1 MSGSEIP
8 RGPEGRGSAERG
20 SSRARPWLRDT
31 LGELGREPAGIVGLL
46 MLALFLGGA
55 IFERRLVTFPQTSSR
70 WHDITYW
77 DELPAG
83 APPVWTNALS
93 LRKSAVSIVLAPSH
107 KSLETSDGA
116 RLVKTDFTY
125 SCAYDLP
132 PRDLIVHFRARGDI
146 PVAVTLTRP
155 DGQEVTLDQE
165 QVPAGDGTDVRISV
179 DKSSGEAAMGF
190 LQGIVPAGALAG
202 VDVDRVRPTT
212 VLFSQAKPGMLTH
225 PEALKGSYQV
235 SLLAVLTSEAAKIS
249 DPSLIVTGGVS
260 GLLGTDSSKRDL
272 WSGVIAGIKWAL
284 LIGLLTAFVS
294 VAIGVVWGVTAA
306 YFGGAVNWLMQR
318 VFEIFSNQPLLPL
331 LIVISAIFKP
341 SIWFLILI
349 MSVFFWTGP
358 VKTVYAMALQIREE
372 TYIEA
377 SRALGAGS
385 RRLIF
390 RHMVPLLIPYAF
402 ASMALSV
409 PGAVVYEST
418 VSLLGLGDASIVTWG
433 QILHD
438 AFTGGAVLGGLW
450 WWVVPP
456 GLMIALM
463 GMTFSF
469 IGFAMDRILHPKLR
483 TR

>member
-1 MSGSEIP
+1 MSGSEI
-8 RGPEGRGSAERG
+8 
-20 SSRARPWLRDT
+20 ARTVL
-31 LGELGREPAGIVGLL
+31 REPAGIAGFLL
-46 MLALFLGGA
+46 LALFLAGA
-55 IFERRLVTFPQTSSR
+55 IFERRLISFPQTDSR

-77 DELPAG
+77 DTEPAN
-83 APPVWTNALS
+83 APPAWTNAFA
-93 LRKSAVSIVLAPSH
+93 RQKSPVSIVLRPTRSTE
-107 KSLETSDGA
+107 ETSGET
-116 RLVKTDFTY
+116 RLSTIVFTY
-125 SCAYDLP
+125 QYDYDLP
-132 PRDLIVHFRARGDI
+132 PRDLVARFRGVGDI
-146 PVAVTLTRP
+146 PAALTLTRP
-155 DGQEVTLDQE
+155 DGQEITLDQE
-165 QVPAGDGTDVRISV
+165 QIAAGSGTDVRISV
-179 DKSSGEAAMGF
+179 DKSAGQAAFGF
-190 LQGIVPAGALAG
+190 LQGVETQDAMAG
-202 VDVDRVRPTT
+202 VDPDQLRPTS
-212 VLFSQAKPGMLTH
+212 VLFARAVPGMLAH
-225 PEALKGSYQV
+225 PQALRGAYTV
-235 SLLAVLTSEAAKIS
+235 TLLAVLPTRQAQVSAPA
-249 DPSLIVTGGVS
+249 LLVTGRVS
-260 GLLGTDSSKRDL
+260 GLLGTDGSKRDL

-284 LIGLLTAFVS
+284 LIGFLTAFVS
-294 VAIGVVWGVTAA
+294 VAIGVAWGVTAA
-306 YFGGAVNWLMQR
+306 YFGGALNWVMQR
-318 VFEIFSNQPLLPL
+318 IFEIFSNQPVLPL

-349 MSVFFWTGP
+349 MSLFFWTGP
-358 VKTVYAMALQIREE
+358 VKTVYAMALSIREE

-385 RRLIF
+385 WRLIF
-390 RHMVPLLIPYAF
+390 RHMIPLLIPYAF

-418 VSLLGLGDASIVTWG
+418 VSLLGLGDATIVTWG

>member
-1 MSGSEIP
+1 M
-8 RGPEGRGSAERG
+8 RGLQDLTR
-20 SSRARPWLRDT
+20 
-31 LGELGREPAGIVGLL
+31 ELGREPAGIIGLL
-46 MLALFLGGA
+46 MLLLFLAGA
-55 IFERRLVTFPQTSSR
+55 VFEKRLITFRQTGER

-77 DELPAG
+77 DEQPAS
-83 APPVWTNALS
+83 APPAWTNAIS
-93 LRKSAVSIVLAPSH
+93 STKSAVSLLLAPSQTTQ
-107 KSLETSDGA
+107 ETSDSA
-116 RLVKTDFTY
+116 RLVKTVFTY
-125 SCAYDLP
+125 SYRYDLP
-132 PRDLIVHFRARGDI
+132 PRDLVVHFRGEGDI
-146 PVAVTLTRP
+146 PVAVTMTRP
-155 DGQEVTLDQE
+155 DGREITLDQE
-165 QVPAGDGTDVRISV
+165 QITAGEGTDVRISV
-179 DKSSGEAAMGF
+179 DKSAGPEAFGF
-190 LQGIVPAGALAG
+190 LQGIELADALAG
-202 VDVDRVRPTT
+202 VDPDSIRPTS
-212 VLFSQAKPGMLTH
+212 VLFSRAAPGILSQPQPLT
-225 PEALKGSYQV
+225 GTYQV
-235 SLLAVLTSEAAKIS
+235 TLLAVLATDAARIER
-249 DPSLIVTGGVS
+249 PSLVVTGRVS

-272 WSGVIAGIKWAL
+272 WSGVIAGIRWAL

-306 YFGGAVNWLMQR
+306 YFGGPVNWLMQR
-318 VFEIFSNQPLLPL
+318 VFEVFTNQPLLPL

-341 SIWFLILI
+341 SIWFLIVI

-377 SRALGAGS
+377 SRGLGAGNS
-385 RRLIF
+385 RLIF

>member
-1 MSGSEIP
+1 VSGVEVP
-8 RGPEGRGSAERG
+8 RNRRPEDHRAPRPP
-20 SSRARPWLRDT
+20 ARPWLRD
-31 LGELGREPAGIVGLL
+31 LFSELGREPAGVAGFF
-46 MLALFLGGA
+46 MLALFLAGA
-55 IFERRLVTFPQTSSR
+55 VFEKRLVTFPETSSR

-77 DELPAG
+77 DEQPAS
-83 APPVWTNALS
+83 APPVWTNAFAA
-93 LRKSAVSIVLAPSH
+93 RKSAVSLVLGPSL
-107 KSLETSDGA
+107 SSRETSDAA
-116 RLVKTDFTY
+116 RLVTTVFTY
-125 SCAYDLP
+125 PYPYDLP
-132 PRDLIVHFRARGDI
+132 PRDLVVHFRGTGEI
-146 PVAVTLTRP
+146 PVAITLTRP
-155 DGQEVTLDQE
+155 DGAEITLDQE
-165 QVPAGDGTDVRISV
+165 QVSAGSGMDVRISI
-179 DKSSGEAAMGF
+179 DKSAGQAAMGL
-190 LQGIVPAGALAG
+190 LQGSESADAMAA
-202 VDVDRVRPTT
+202 VDVDRIRPTT
-212 VLFSQAKPGMLTH
+212 VLFSQAGPGMLAR
-225 PEALKGSYQV
+225 PQALKGAYKLT
-235 SLLAVLTSEAAKIS
+235 LLAVLPTAAAEVS
-249 DPSLIVTGGVS
+249 DPRLVVTGRVN
-260 GLLGTDSSKRDL
+260 GLLGTDNSKRDL
-272 WSGVIAGIKWAL
+272 WSGLIAGIKWAL

-306 YFGGAVNWLMQR
+306 YFGGPVNWVMQR
-318 VFEIFSNQPLLPL
+318 IFEIFSNQPVLPL

-341 SIWFLILI
+341 SIWFLIVI

-358 VKTVYAMALQIREE
+358 VKTVYAMALSIREE

-385 RRLIF
+385 ARLIF

-418 VSLLGLGDASIVTWG
+418 VSLLGLGDATIVTWG

-456 GLMIALM
+456 GLIIALM

>member
-1 MSGSEIP
+1 MSAAESA
-8 RGPEGRGSAERG
+8 REGRRKRPAS
-20 SSRARPWLRDT
+20 RPWLRDI
-31 LGELGREPAGIVGLL
+31 LAELGREPAGIAGLL
-46 MLALFLGGA
+46 LLAAFVAGALFEKQL
-55 IFERRLVTFPQTSSR
+55 ISFPQTDSR

-77 DELPAG
+77 DAQPAN
-83 APPVWTNALS
+83 APPIWTNAFAREKSPVS
-93 LRKSAVSIVLAPSH
+93 LVLLPTKSTV
-107 KSLETSDGA
+107 ETSDTA
-116 RLVKTDFTY
+116 RLSTTVFTY
-125 SCAYDLP
+125 QYNSDLP
-132 PRDLIVHFRARGDI
+132 PRDLVVRFRGTGEI

-155 DGQEVTLDQE
+155 DGQEITLDQE
-165 QVPAGDGTDVRISV
+165 QVAAGGGTDVRISV
-179 DKSSGEAAMGF
+179 DKSAGQAAFGF
-190 LQGIVPAGALAG
+190 LQGVETQEAAAG
-202 VDVDRVRPTT
+202 VDPDQLRPTS
-212 VLFSQAKPGMLTH
+212 VLFSRAVPGMLGH
-225 PEALKGSYQV
+225 PQALKGAYTIT
-235 SLLAVLTSEAAKIS
+235 LLAVLPTAQGGIS
-249 DPSLIVTGGVS
+249 SPALMVTGRVS

-272 WSGVIAGIKWAL
+272 WSGLIAGIKWAL

-294 VAIGVVWGVTAA
+294 VAIGAAWGVTAA

-318 VFEIFSNQPLLPL
+318 IFEIFSNQPVLPL

-341 SIWFLILI
+341 SIWFLIVI
-349 MSVFFWTGP
+349 MSLFFWTGP
-358 VKTVYAMALQIREE
+358 VKTVYAMALSIREE

-377 SRALGAGS
+377 SRALGAGNG
-385 RRLIF
+385 RLIF
-390 RHMVPLLIPYAF
+390 RHMIPLLIPYAF

-418 VSLLGLGDASIVTWG
+418 VSLLGLGDATIVTWG
-433 QILHD
+433 PILHD

>member
-1 MSGSEIP
+1 VSGASGLGGRGAAEVP
-8 RGPEGRGSAERG
+8 RGPRSM
-20 SSRARPWLRDT
+20 RPWLRDF
-31 LGELGREPAGIVGLL
+31 LAELAREPAGIAGFL
-46 MLALFLGGA
+46 MLAMFLAGA
-55 IFERRLVTFPQTSSR
+55 VFQKQLISFPHAGSR

-77 DELPAG
+77 DEQPAN
-83 APPVWTNALS
+83 APPVWTNALA
-93 LRKSAVSIVLAPSH
+93 RRTSAVSLVLSPA
-107 KSLETSDGA
+107 KSTEEASEGA
-116 RLVKTDFTY
+116 RLVTHVFTY
-125 SCAYDLP
+125 QYSYDLP
-132 PRDLIVHFRARGDI
+132 PRDLVVRFHGAGDI
-146 PVAVTLTRP
+146 PVAITLTRP
-155 DGQEVTLDQE
+155 DGQEITLDQE
-165 QVPAGDGTDVRISV
+165 QVSAGSAADVRISV
-179 DKSSGEAAMGF
+179 DKSSAQAVMGF
-190 LQGIVPAGALAG
+190 LQGVESAEAMAG
-202 VDVDRVRPTT
+202 VDVDRVRPTS
-212 VLFSQAKPGMLTH
+212 VLFAQARQGMLAH
-225 PEALKGSYQV
+225 PQALKGAYQV
-235 SLLAVLTSEAAKIS
+235 TLLAVLSTAAAQVSRPTLAI
-249 DPSLIVTGGVS
+249 TGRVS

-272 WSGVIAGIKWAL
+272 WSGVVAGIPWAL

-306 YFGGAVNWLMQR
+306 YFGGPVNWIMQR
-318 VFEIFSNQPLLPL
+318 IFEIFSNQPVLPL

-341 SIWFLILI
+341 SIWFLIVI
-349 MSVFFWTGP
+349 MSLFFWTGP
-358 VKTVYAMALQIREE
+358 VKTVYAMALSIREE

-377 SRALGAGS
+377 SRALGAGHA
-385 RRLIF
+385 RLIF

-418 VSLLGLGDASIVTWG
+418 VSLLGLGDATIVTWG

-469 IGFAMDRILHPKLR
+469 IGFAMDRILHPRLR